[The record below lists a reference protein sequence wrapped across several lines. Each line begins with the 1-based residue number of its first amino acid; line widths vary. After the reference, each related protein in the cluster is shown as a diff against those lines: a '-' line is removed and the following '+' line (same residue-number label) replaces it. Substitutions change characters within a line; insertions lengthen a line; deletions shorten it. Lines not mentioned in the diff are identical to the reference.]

1 MKMAQWTPMR
11 QSICACAEREI
22 TDEQHLIIDEL
33 KTLII
38 RKETRISTFQESRS
52 KEIERCY

>member
-1 MKMAQWTPMR
+1 MR

-22 TDEQHLIIDEL
+22 THEQHLIIDEL